1 MKLNINTMIGSHN
14 SLSYMPIKGWKK
26 ILKPWVRCQ
35 SLSLEQQ
42 YQKGVRYFDIRVRI
56 HKGEWWYCHNSA
68 LFEPVN
74 YDGNIVNGP
83 LAWFKISK
91 VPIRIILDVRKKP
104 KNAEAYQNDFLS
116 LIASLKSNGL
126 LIDSAIVY
134 WTWKEHAECKIIQE
148 EYHSSVSAPW
158 YKYILGTKWFAKH
171 YNKQYLEGYQGN
183 RKDLE
188 DSKKDTVVLMDYIEY
203 Q

>member
-1 MKLNINTMIGSHN
+1 MIGSHN

-42 YQKGVRYFDIRVRI
+42 YQKGIRYFDIRVRK

-68 LFEPVN
+68 LFKPVN
-74 YDGNIVNGP
+74 YNGNIVNGP

-91 VPIRIILDVRKKP
+91 VPIRVILDVRKKP
-104 KNAEAYQNDFLS
+104 KDAETYQNDFLS
-116 LIASLKSNGL
+116 LITSLKSNGL

-134 WTWKEHAECKIIQE
+134 WTWKEHAECKINQS

-158 YKYILGTKWFAKH
+158 YQYILGTKWFARH
-171 YNKQYLEGYQGN
+171 YNKKYLEYHQT
-183 RKDLE
+183 
-188 DSKKDTVVLMDYIEY
+188 SMDDYVTLIDYVEY
-203 Q
+203 R